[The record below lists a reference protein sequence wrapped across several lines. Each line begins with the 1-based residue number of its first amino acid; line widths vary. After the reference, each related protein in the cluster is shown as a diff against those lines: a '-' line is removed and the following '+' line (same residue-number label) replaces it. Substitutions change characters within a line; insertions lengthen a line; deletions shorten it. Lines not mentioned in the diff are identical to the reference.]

1 MMEFAGS
8 ELIGLLLK
16 AYLAALFSGIL
27 IIPFVPLKIKP
38 VICIVAV
45 SLTALLSSIPAA
57 YGFAN
62 GGIEILV
69 SGGSFLGSIPL
80 RIDALSAWFIII
92 INFICIA
99 GVLFG
104 TGYMR
109 SAGGETSALTLH
121 WILYILFH
129 SSMIFV
135 TIVQH
140 SIAFLLCWEVMS
152 LSSLFL
158 VLYDYTNPKVLKAG
172 INYLVQM
179 HISVVLLTVAFIWA
193 YFKTGT
199 FDFKG
204 IGAFFGSNVNIW
216 LFIVFFAG
224 FGMKAGFFGL
234 HTWLPQAH
242 PAAPSHISGVMSGV
256 IVKMGI
262 YGIFRVISF
271 LKADQLILGEII
283 LTISVLTGLFG
294 IMNAAVH
301 RDFKK
306 MLAYCTIEN
315 IGIIG
320 IGIGIGLIGVAKGEG
335 MLSFLG
341 FGGALLHVLN
351 HSLFKSLLFFS
362 AGSVYMQTHT
372 RDMDRLGGLIRNMP
386 KTSML
391 FLFGAVAIGG
401 IPPLNGFISEFLIY
415 CGILNGIHSA
425 TISQVI
431 LLILTFAGLSVIGGL
446 SLLTFTKTFAT
457 IFLGNP
463 RQELKK
469 KPAEVSFLMLLPQYM
484 ITALMI
490 FIAFFPGLFLS
501 ISARVLNEKI
511 FPSLSFSSIEYE
523 GYLAIL
529 KNISLCSILFIA
541 VISGV
546 FVARRLFTSRTEK
559 RYAPTWGCGY
569 AAPNERMQ
577 YTGKSFSKAFGKLM
591 NFILIEKKGY
601 AEIERSNTFPEERKY
616 RSFYL
621 DFFDSKI
628 IDPVISMITRFINL
642 FQFVQNG
649 RIQAYVIYGI
659 VFILAIFIGTVLN
672 FLR

>member
-463 RQELKK
+463 RQELKN

-601 AEIERSNTFPEERKY
+601 AEIERNNTFPEERKY